1 MSTLDDISKSLR
13 DLYQRI
19 SVTGRRTATVT
30 RLRMELAGLDRKR
43 RDTYALIGERLD
55 ELKRTGRIH
64 DAGLL
69 GLMESEF
76 ESLDR
81 LRKRIQETMDS
92 IQELNLQETQADEY
106 EEDMESK
113 EVISETENLL
123 DSFDVL

>member
-1 MSTLDDISKSLR
+1 
-13 DLYQRI
+13 
-19 SVTGRRTATVT
+19 
-30 RLRMELAGLDRKR
+30 
-43 RDTYALIGERLD
+43 LIGERLD

-92 IQELNLQETQADEY
+92 IQELSLQETQADEY
-106 EEDMESK
+106 EEDIESK